1 MRMAKRLTGKP
12 NPTDYKIT
20 EQIVTSE
27 NTLSIR
33 MAPGGGQAVSF
44 IKSNR

>member
-1 MRMAKRLTGKP
+1 MRMAKRRTGKT

-44 IKSNR
+44 MIGNK